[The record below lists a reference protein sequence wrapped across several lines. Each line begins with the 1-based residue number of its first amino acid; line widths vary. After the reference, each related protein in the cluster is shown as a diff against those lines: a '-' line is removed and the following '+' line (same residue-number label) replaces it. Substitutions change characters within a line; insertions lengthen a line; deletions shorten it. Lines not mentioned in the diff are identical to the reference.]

1 MKHPFRVRANSV
13 RAGKEDRGSA
23 AVEFALVLP
32 LILTVAL
39 ALLLVGLIAM
49 DQLVLTGAARAGA
62 REGAVTSDDE
72 SVRAAALDA
81 AISLERRNV
90 DVKVHREGEPGAPVT
105 VTVLY
110 RVPIV
115 VPMVRWLFPSAVE
128 LSSAATMRQE
138 TQ

>member
-1 MKHPFRVRANSV
+1 MKHRFSV
-13 RAGKEDRGSA
+13 RAGGARVGKGDRGSA

-39 ALLLVGLIAM
+39 ALLQVGLIAK

-81 AISLERRNV
+81 AVSLERRSI
-90 DVKVHREGEPGAPVT
+90 DVTVHRGGERGAPVT

-115 VPMVRWLFPSAVE
+115 VPIVRWLFPSAVE
-128 LSSAATMRQE
+128 LSSTATMRQE